1 LKHFILKGGKEVS
14 IGKGGKKVLGKKLS
28 KKLKGELSAS
38 GFLTKGG
45 KKIKA
50 TETGLLKDVE
60 FRVGKRKEYLIVE
73 RKEKRLRKAG
83 TGKLI
88 QPFRFNGKKSKKS
101 NLFNL

>member
-1 LKHFILKGGKEVS
+1 MFEAFILKGGKEVS
-14 IGKGGKKVLGKKLS
+14 IGKGGKETLVKKLS

-60 FRVGKRKEYLIVE
+60 FRIGKRKEYLIVE
-73 RKEKRLRKAG
+73 KKAKRLRKAG
-83 TGKLI
+83 TGKLV
-88 QPFRFNGKKSKKS
+88 QAFRKTKGKKKS
-101 NLFNL
+101 LFGL